1 MDIKEINLP
10 DLGEGIEGAEVSD
23 VMVSAGQSISKNDIL
38 LVLESDKSSMEIPSD
53 YSGTVVEVFV
63 NSGEEVSTGQK
74 LMTIET
80 DESLVEKQSK
90 KDKEVES
97 KTRTEK
103 IVLPDPFNCRSYLSP
118 SFEIISPNR
127 TALPSPS

>member
-1 MDIKEINLP
+1 MIKEIVLP
-10 DLGEGIEGAEVSD
+10 DLGEGIEGAEVSE
-23 VMVSAGQSISKNDIL
+23 VTVSVGQSVSKNDIL

-53 YSGTVVEVFV
+53 YSGKVVEVFV

-80 DESLVEKQSK
+80 DESIVEKQSK

-97 KTRTEK
+97 KTELK
-103 IVLPDPFNCRSYLSP
+103 KLFYQI
-118 SFEIISPNR
+118 
-127 TALPSPS
+127 